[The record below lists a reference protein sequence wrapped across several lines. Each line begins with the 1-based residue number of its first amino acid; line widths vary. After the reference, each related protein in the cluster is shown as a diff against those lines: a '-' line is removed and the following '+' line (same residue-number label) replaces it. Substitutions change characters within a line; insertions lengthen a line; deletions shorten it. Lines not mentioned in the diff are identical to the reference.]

1 MQEELQYTI
10 ADSVLGRVLVARTE
24 RGLRAVLL
32 DDHDDALTQ
41 ELARRF
47 PDVSLRRD
55 DEGVRA
61 LAEDVIA
68 LADGRSSCIDEP
80 LDMRGTPFQRQVWQA
95 LLRIPAG
102 TTASYTDVAQRIGRP
117 RSVRAVAQAC
127 GANPLAVVVPC
138 HRVVGRDGAMTG
150 YRWGVARKKRLLEHE
165 SGEEDVA
172 WKSASIRS

>member
-1 MQEELQYTI
+1 MQEQLLYTI
-10 ADSVLGRVLVARTE
+10 ADSALGRVLVARTD

-32 DDHDDALTQ
+32 DDDDDALTH
-41 ELARRF
+41 ELARRC
-47 PDVSLRRD
+47 PDAALRCD
-55 DEGVRA
+55 DDGVRA
-61 LAEDVIA
+61 LSADVIA
-68 LADGRSSCIDEP
+68 LAEGRRSSVDEP
-80 LDMRGTPFQRQVWQA
+80 LDLRGTPFQRDVWQE
-95 LLRIPAG
+95 LMRIPAG

-150 YRWGVARKKRLLEHE
+150 YRWGVERKKLLLQHE
-165 SGEEDVA
+165 SGQGDVA